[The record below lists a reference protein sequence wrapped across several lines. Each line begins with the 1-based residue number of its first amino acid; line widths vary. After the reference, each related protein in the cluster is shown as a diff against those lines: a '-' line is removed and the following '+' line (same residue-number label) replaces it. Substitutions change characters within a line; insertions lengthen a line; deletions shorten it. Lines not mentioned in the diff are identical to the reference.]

1 MRKLLAVP
9 LLVSTLTLCAVAVE
23 LPLAVGAV
31 NDYGQTLDRGQR
43 QRLAAAIDKLRVAG
57 VELVYLAS
65 WRDPF
70 GDASYYARQVHLAWE
85 LGSNA
90 ALMVFVRDERG
101 RWHVAGHIGDQ
112 ARAIVGGDRWE
123 ALRVRAESAVRT
135 GPPGVAA
142 VAWAEGL
149 AERQDV
155 GVRRTGTPAWTA
167 WVAGAGGIAVVLFAA
182 RRFLCPHCLRPLRK
196 RRSWGGILW
205 ACPRCRYTR
214 ALRRGSGPGSRGGF
228 RP

>member
-9 LLVSTLTLCAVAVE
+9 LLVGTLIFGAVAAD
-23 LPLAVGAV
+23 LPQAVGAV

-43 QRLAAAIDKLRVAG
+43 QRLSAAIDELGDAG
-57 VELVYLAS
+57 VVLVYLAS
-65 WRDPF
+65 WSDPF
-70 GDASYYARQVHLAWE
+70 GEPSYYARQIHAAWE
-85 LGSNA
+85 LGSHA

-112 ARAIVGGDRWE
+112 ARAVVGGERWE
-123 ALRVRAESAVRT
+123 VLRARAESAVRT

-149 AERQDV
+149 AERQAA
-155 GVRRTGTPAWTA
+155 GVERTGRGAWAA
-167 WVAGAGGIAVVLFAA
+167 WVAGAGGVVVLFLAG
-182 RRFLCPHCLRPLRK
+182 RRLLCPHCLRPLRK

-228 RP
+228 GP